1 MADFYCPTR
10 SLVIEVDGRQHFEPE
25 NRENDEWR
33 TQTLNQAGIRVI
45 RFTNLDVDYHFDE
58 VCASILA
65 ILRTEDS

>member
-1 MADFYCPTR
+1 M
-10 SLVIEVDGRQHFEPE
+10 IEVDGRQHFEPE